1 MSDQWSVNVFL
12 CLQVAPSEVSRVPTP
27 LPTPKLTPAVSRTHS
42 PSRAASRPAPALP
55 TAGLEPQTPPAGS
68 GPPPANSGPP
78 VAGSRPPVA
87 SGVEPS
93 VVAPV
98 KPMVEPAAAPVAASL
113 PEPAAAVSRQ
123 LEQAAAMVLA
133 NTQTM
138 LTHAA
143 AALVSGQMTAPA
155 SVQPTATAGPSDLEK
170 AVALVLST
178 AKEAG
183 ARAGTREVRQEE
195 GSEEEEEEERGVRVT
210 EEDMW
215 RTHGLITTLSKW
227 MGLPECVCVRVRVRV
242 RVRACVS
249 VMYL

>member
-1 MSDQWSVNVFL
+1 MSVFL
-12 CLQVAPSEVSRVPTP
+12 GLQVAPSEASRVPTP
-27 LPTPKLTPAVSRTHS
+27 LPTPKLTPAASRTHS
-42 PSRAASRPAPALP
+42 PSRAPSRPVPALP
-55 TAGLEPQTPPAGS
+55 TAGLEPQTPPADS
-68 GPPPANSGPP
+68 GPPPASSGPP

-143 AALVSGQMTAPA
+143 AALVSGQLAGPA
-155 SVQPTATAGPSDLEK
+155 SVQPTATVGPSDLEK

-178 AKEAG
+178 AKESG
-183 ARAGTREVRQEE
+183 ALTRTREVREE
-195 GSEEEEEEERGVRVT
+195 EDSEEEEEEERGVRVT
-210 EEDMW
+210 EEYLL
-215 RTHGLITTLSKW
+215 RPHGLTTTLGKW
-227 MGLPECVCVRVRVRV
+227 MV
-242 RVRACVS
+242 
-249 VMYL
+249 